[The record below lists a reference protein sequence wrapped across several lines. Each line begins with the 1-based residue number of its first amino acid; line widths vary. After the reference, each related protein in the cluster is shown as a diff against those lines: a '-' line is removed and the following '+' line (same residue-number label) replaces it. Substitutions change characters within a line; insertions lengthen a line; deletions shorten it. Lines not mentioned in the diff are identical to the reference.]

1 MPISTKCVIYQAAL
15 VNISATELLI
25 IASSE
30 GTQIWTVDGMELKF
44 FLPLNTSSNDLHGLI
59 FIFFIYYVLY
69 FIFIVIF

>member
-15 VNISATELLI
+15 INICATELLV

-44 FLPLNTSSNDLHGLI
+44 FLPLNTSSNDPQGFYQI
-59 FIFFIYYVLY
+59 TFY
-69 FIFIVIF
+69 